1 MNRNYCMISYII
13 IVEIDIKNASHGGS
27 EMVETT
33 NILNHKCYSDG
44 STSIYIKGPE
54 IKNIQL
60 FIITHLFHI
69 ENYS

>member
-1 MNRNYCMISYII
+1 
-13 IVEIDIKNASHGGS
+13 
-27 EMVETT
+27 MVVQKWWKPLTSS
-33 NILNHKCYSDG
+33 NHHRCYSDG